1 MSRGRMTSSRL
12 LSPAFVVSYDWLAPA
27 HVSCNGCPVIDACL
41 RFALENGMTAGV
53 WGGLTEDERRARK
66 RRTVRPA
73 L

>member
-1 MSRGRMTSSRL
+1 MTSSRL

-41 RFALENGMTAGV
+41 RFAMEDGMTAGV
-53 WGGLTEDERRARK
+53 RGGMTEDERRALE

-73 L
+73 Q